1 MRLFATVG
9 ARLDVPL
16 SFPRVIRGSS
26 AFACEWEQELPGF
39 LFASTDSTNL
49 MIPIG
54 DTLKLLYHH
63 EKSILV
69 RGLVRSSSCNF
80 PPTLEF
86 SLIAKSNLFVRC
98 PVLVLLDN
106 LCNFDLSGRNEM
118 MCSVIRTFD

>member
-1 MRLFATVG
+1 M
-9 ARLDVPL
+9 
-16 SFPRVIRGSS
+16 S
-26 AFACEWEQELPGF
+26 ACGWEQELPGF
-39 LFASTDSTNL
+39 LFVLTDSTNL

-86 SLIAKSNLFVRC
+86 SLVAKSNLLERC
-98 PVLVLLDN
+98 PILVLLDN
-106 LCNFDLSGRNEM
+106 LCDFDLSSRNEM
-118 MCSVIRTFD
+118 MRSVIGTFD